1 MVFGDTI
8 PFSQKGVVMKFPW
21 KSKKDEEEIDDSEKE
36 QIVTEI
42 SQPSPQYN
50 HSSASENRVDR
61 LEIDIERV
69 KALLS
74 TFSEYRKVND
84 ERLTRINESMGG
96 LRTSIIEREKQI
108 KDLEI
113 AALKSSDLVKEVQPE
128 KLLSEVKKTEG
139 KTEILQ
145 GKLESYDSLISNI
158 IEEIKTIRRTTLEFE
173 ALGNIEEARKELSSE
188 LAEIKKREISI
199 EIESS
204 KVTKIFQEI
213 QKRYEHQQELNSLVN
228 QSIETDNELKKQIN
242 GINIKLST
250 LLDKEELT
258 KLKSE
263 IKELLS
269 ETGFKPAGFLT
280 KTFNKARSINP
291 PIPINKNESHNFS
304 QQETETISQS
314 EISRFQ
320 YDNIKSS
327 LRELEEN
334 LLSKVN
340 EESIKTKSYL
350 KEFELSLNSFKNKPE
365 NPIYR
370 KLRDDIYVKLSHYD
384 NFLSDIAIKV
394 PQLENA
400 QNELKQ
406 HLTSILMKN
415 QEIINYIKNREIL
428 ETSSKEFVK
437 QGSLENVKKDMSILN
452 LKLNELNENIK
463 ALSSESNKKYHEI
476 IYTINEKADKSLLE
490 DSFNSSLY
498 ETGKRINQLRKLVD
512 DLPISNSD
520 EIKARLVE
528 IDKKLT
534 DIRYRLNEKTDLLKF
549 EELKEKLESKS
560 REQESLVLFLQE
572 GVTALLDLVTKKEIP
587 EMKNHIV
594 KMNSIIN
601 DIIRRDE
608 QWMASVFK
616 VIEK

>member
-1 MVFGDTI
+1 
-8 PFSQKGVVMKFPW
+8 MKFPW